1 LKAVRDTLLIA
12 WMKFYPD
19 IRRNPL
25 MIIVLTIVG
34 AMPLF
39 FMRIFGGEDIFGHG
53 LIGAMVSMVG
63 FIGLV
68 SAIQDVAW
76 DRYIKIRE
84 MIVAMPVHPLSYIMG
99 SALAALLYS
108 IPAAALFMAIAIWY
122 GILDLVSIFWIVP
135 PLLLCW
141 GSLTAVGF
149 TISTYLRKISLYM
162 LNSISMILSFLF
174 VFLFPVYYP
183 KEMLGDY
190 AWISYLTP
198 TSNTASLIRAYL
210 NFSASSFQSIM
221 ADWTALMLTTVIFII
236 LASMKARWRET

>member
-1 LKAVRDTLLIA
+1 
-12 WMKFYPD
+12 
-19 IRRNPL
+19 
-25 MIIVLTIVG
+25 
-34 AMPLF
+34 
-39 FMRIFGGEDIFGHG
+39 MRIFGGEEIFGHG
-53 LIGAMVSMVG
+53 LIGAIVSMVG

-84 MIVAMPVHPLSYIMG
+84 MIVAMPVHPLSYMVG

-108 IPAAALFMAIAIWY
+108 IPAAALFVAIAIWR
-122 GILDLVSIFWIVP
+122 GMLDLTSLFLIAP

-162 LNSISMILSFLF
+162 LNSISLILSFLF

-183 KEMLGDY
+183 KEMLGTY
-190 AWISYLTP
+190 AWISYITP

-210 NFSASSFQSIM
+210 QLSSSSLESII
-221 ADWTALMLTTVIFII
+221 ADWTALILITIVFIV
-236 LASMKARWRET
+236 LASTKAKWRET